1 MAKCNDCWC
10 EHYDKN
16 RGNCDQCLKNEPA
29 RDKPELNVLIKRR
42 AVTQMEIDKKNKFTG
57 QSR

>member
-10 EHYDKN
+10 EHYGKN
-16 RGNCDQCLKNEPA
+16 RGNCDRCLKNESTK
-29 RDKPELNVLIKRR
+29 DKPELNVLLKNR
-42 AVTQMEIDKKNKFTG
+42 AVRQMEIDNKNKFTG